1 MIRYILLFL
10 LLFPIQS
17 NALIYGL
24 DLSKTIIEKDSNFT
38 GDEILL
44 SGLIRGGNPIIAS
57 VTGPN
62 KGYDIW
68 KKGRKMGMWVNEKR
82 LHIPA
87 TFSYYQ
93 IYATDSLEK
102 ITDYDTLKMLNFDL
116 NYDDYFAVETYSK
129 DEMKEFNRAFKHYQQ
144 SVGQYLDSMNPIEVI
159 GGSIFKIRIKLHENA
174 PVGEYNIKIAEF
186 ENGRITQ
193 TENLKFEVKQTQLYA
208 DIDNYASNH
217 PLLYA
222 LAAIFL
228 AIFIG
233 GVVGLLFNGVKV

>member
-10 LLFPIQS
+10 LMLPIQS

-68 KKGRKMGMWVNEKR
+68 KKERKMGMWVNEKR

-93 IYATDSLEK
+93 IYAT
-102 ITDYDTLKMLNFDL
+102 
-116 NYDDYFAVETYSK
+116 YSK
-129 DEMKEFNRAFKHYQQ
+129 DEMKEFNHAFKHYQQ

-174 PVGEYNIKIAEF
+174 PVGEYNIKVAEF

-193 TENLKFEVKQTQLYA
+193 TENLEFEVKQTQLYA

-233 GVVGLLFNGVKV
+233 GAVGLLFNGAKV